1 MAASVKEVF
10 RKMSVPIDFEELIIS
25 GAISTDPGVI
35 DQAVRSIKKN
45 QVALKGVLSTPIDG
59 PVDTRSLNVRMRVDL
74 DLFASVVLCRSLPG
88 VKTRHSGLDIVVI
101 RENTEGEYSGLE
113 HESVDGVVESLKI
126 ITREKSRRI
135 ARYAFEYAVKN
146 NRRKVTAIHKANI
159 MKLADGMF
167 LDCCTEVSKQYPEIE
182 FDSMIVDNT
191 CMQLV
196 SNPYQFDVMVMPNL
210 YGNIVGNLCAGL
222 VGGAGVVPGM
232 NIGDQYAVFEQG
244 ARHRAIELAG
254 RNKAN
259 PTGII
264 LAAVSMLEHLNY
276 QEQASAISLALK
288 KVLSDGKVHTSDVGG
303 SAGTGDFVQALIKE
317 LRHC

>member
-159 MKLADGMF
+159 M
-167 LDCCTEVSKQYPEIE
+167 SI
-182 FDSMIVDNT
+182 NT
-191 CMQLV
+191 KN
-196 SNPYQFDVMVMPNL
+196 SY
-210 YGNIVGNLCAGL
+210 
-222 VGGAGVVPGM
+222 
-232 NIGDQYAVFEQG
+232 
-244 ARHRAIELAG
+244 
-254 RNKAN
+254 
-259 PTGII
+259 
-264 LAAVSMLEHLNY
+264 
-276 QEQASAISLALK
+276 
-288 KVLSDGKVHTSDVGG
+288 
-303 SAGTGDFVQALIKE
+303 
-317 LRHC
+317 